1 MAQNDHPGKPRDG
14 RRLRLRRFAGSGTPG
29 LVLRAFPH
37 PCGTP
42 EPVGREPERRR
53 TTDARHRKGANAQSQ
68 TIVET
73 LAIIAYKQPVTKI
86 EVDLIRGVKSQSSVD
101 TLLNRGYIEEKGR
114 LDKIGRPILYGTT
127 NKFLR
132 AFNISDLT
140 ELPKFQEFSMKEM
153 TDINE
158 IE

>member
-1 MAQNDHPGKPRDG
+1 M
-14 RRLRLRRFAGSGTPG
+14 
-29 LVLRAFPH
+29 
-37 PCGTP
+37 
-42 EPVGREPERRR
+42 REP
-53 TTDARHRKGANAQSQ
+53 ARAGQGTH
-68 TIVET
+68 I
-73 LAIIAYKQPVTKI
+73 
-86 EVDLIRGVKSQSSVD
+86 
-101 TLLNRGYIEEKGR
+101 
-114 LDKIGRPILYGTT
+114 RPILYGTT

>member
-1 MAQNDHPGKPRDG
+1 MN
-14 RRLRLRRFAGSGTPG
+14 
-29 LVLRAFPH
+29 
-37 PCGTP
+37 
-42 EPVGREPERRR
+42 
-53 TTDARHRKGANAQSQ
+53 
-68 TIVET
+68 
-73 LAIIAYKQPVTKI
+73 QPVTKI